1 MFRFLSF
8 FFFCLSTKV
17 LGKMVLVLIIQ
28 NPKHTKVQADLPNL
42 FLSRCFLFLQ
52 YSFLLSQRFCNFF
65 FPFNS
70 NFFFVYFLCM
80 NNLISMGAEIF
91 CLSNQNQT
99 KPEPKQ
105 SKPTVTHTTS
115 RRQCFE
121 HYAS

>member
-28 NPKHTKVQADLPNL
+28 NPKHIKAQADLPNL

-80 NNLISMGAEIF
+80 NNLISMGGRD
-91 CLSNQNQT
+91 LLLV

-121 HYAS
+121 HYVS